1 MHVWKS
7 GKFSRIYPLLPS
19 WVSEVQLRSSRLAE
33 GTCTSLATSPTL
45 FHAVEWCST
54 VGYHES
60 PSCLSVLF
68 SVLQR
73 AMHFFICIDLIY
85 MQGIHIRGVQCCL
98 CNQIEI
104 DPQEVVHLSSLVNE
118 NCFNEASAMGEHLQ
132 LEKHW
137 FINVF
142 SKFYY
147 CTSTLMKTREMTLP
161 IYPVGS

>member
-1 MHVWKS
+1 MWRLWCLDIRICNQFSRITLFACLCAAVHVWKS

-33 GTCTSLATSPTL
+33 DTCTGLATSPTL

-60 PSCLSVLF
+60 PSCLSVVF

-85 MQGIHIRGVQCCL
+85 MQCIHIRGVQCSL

-104 DPQEVVHLSSLVNE
+104 DPQEFISPHLWMKTV
-118 NCFNEASAMGEHLQ
+118 
-132 LEKHW
+132 
-137 FINVF
+137 
-142 SKFYY
+142 
-147 CTSTLMKTREMTLP
+147 LMKP
-161 IYPVGS
+161 QQWGSTCSWKSTDS